1 MKDLFALLKQL
12 SHKQNTKRISHFFTL
27 DEAVAALPWV
37 RSHLETA
44 YKELDELYDN
54 LMLTKR
60 MYGLHYADRLEGQ
73 DEQEKLLE
81 TKMNAFESAMDAW
94 VKRFEEKGYF
104 LKDIQEGIV
113 EFPYKTQDGDILF
126 LCWQLDEEGILY
138 FREPDEV
145 FQFRRPISFL
155 PD

>member
-1 MKDLFALLKQL
+1 MKDLFTLLKQL
-12 SHKQNTKRISHFFTL
+12 SLKQNTKQINVIFSL
-27 DEAVAALPWV
+27 EEAVLSLPWI

-73 DEQEKLLE
+73 GEQEKLLE
-81 TKMNAFESAMDAW
+81 TKMNTFEGAIEAW
-94 VKRFEEKGYF
+94 AKRFEEKGY
-104 LKDIQEGIV
+104 LIKDIQEGTV
-113 EFPYKTQDGDILF
+113 EFPYKTKDGDLLF

-138 FREPDEV
+138 FREPDENV
-145 FQFRRPISFL
+145 QFRRPISFL